1 MELLL
6 FLSSASHG
14 RLFPLFQHSRTGL
27 SSLCSLRTND
37 LGLDNSKF
45 LWKSAFNIFRTQA
58 RIWETQLAHTG
69 AKNGRVCP
77 WGILRAESQSK
88 PIKIL
93 SKWFDDIV
101 AKLYLI
107 LNISLSVGSHSSCQA
122 KGHEAG
128 AAGSD
133 ACSLHCQCQ
142 CSPDP
147 DTYWS
152 KRAGGAG
159 AAALA

>member
-1 MELLL
+1 MEAYFPYSNTLVQVSVHFVLWEQMTWAWTTAN
-6 FLSSASHG
+6 SS
-14 RLFPLFQHSRTGL
+14 
-27 SSLCSLRTND
+27 
-37 LGLDNSKF
+37 
-45 LWKSAFNIFRTQA
+45 
-58 RIWETQLAHTG
+58 
-69 AKNGRVCP
+69 
-77 WGILRAESQSK
+77 ESQHLISSELKLGYGKPSLPTQGLRMEEYALEESCGQKASQK

-133 ACSLHCQCQ
+133 ACSQHCQCQ